1 MAMMVVCFG
10 IRPVVSLLPT
20 VKESGKDILGA
31 WNIEI

>member
-1 MAMMVVCFG
+1 MEVTMIFG
-10 IRPVVSLLPT
+10 IRPVVSLIPT